1 MTFHA
6 RPWPGAARLVFILAL
21 AGLLAA
27 CAAPE
32 TRRAFERPAPN
43 RFLPGVTPMA
53 EVLAVYGAPAGSLAW
68 DATGEAP
75 GAVQSPPFGRQP
87 VQGTMREINYL
98 HIASNAPAARP
109 GIEPA
114 RTLTFWFWQDRLV
127 GYLGQSSFKADST
140 AFNEAQV
147 NGLRAGTSTRR
158 DLLRV
163 LGQPAGILTHPLV
176 RGEGNEVLIWDN
188 AEFDRFLNDTRRKRL
203 DVLVDAA
210 GAVLDL
216 RFSSSRTPVP
226 APAPTILAP
235 PTYTPPPVIR

>member
-1 MTFHA
+1 MRLHVRS
-6 RPWPGAARLVFILAL
+6 RPCAARLAIVLGLA
-21 AGLLAA
+21 ALLAA
-27 CAAPE
+27 CAGPE

-53 EVLAVYGAPAGSLAW
+53 EVIAAYGAPGQSLSW
-68 DATGEAP
+68 DAAGEAP
-75 GAVQSPPFGRQP
+75 GAAQPPPFGRQP
-87 VQGTMREINYL
+87 VQGTMRQIDYV
-98 HIASNAPAARP
+98 HVASNAPAARP
-109 GIEPA
+109 GIEPT

-158 DLLRV
+158 DLLRM

-188 AEFDRFLNDTRRKRL
+188 AEFDRFLNETRRKRL

-210 GAVLDL
+210 GAVVDL